1 VVTGEDPCDIVI
13 NINHF
18 LDLTEQEFR
27 KYYLIT
33 PEFFDEAKYEPE
45 ITIFD
50 LLFQDKN
57 DKEKQEIKAI
67 LENKDFDIFL

>member
-27 KYYLIT
+27 KNYLIT
-33 PEFFDEAKYEPE
+33 PEFFDEAKYKPE
-45 ITIFD
+45 NTIFD